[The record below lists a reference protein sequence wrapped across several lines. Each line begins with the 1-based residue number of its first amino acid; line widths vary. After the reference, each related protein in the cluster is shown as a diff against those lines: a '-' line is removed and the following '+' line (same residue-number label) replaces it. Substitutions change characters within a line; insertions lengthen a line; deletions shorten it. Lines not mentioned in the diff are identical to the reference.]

1 MWGLR
6 RVRVRRKQHTG
17 PTKRYLEHKEAARA
31 LVHAR
36 LEVLNVQYGFTYNRV
51 AIRDQR
57 SRWGSCSQRQNL
69 NFNYRLIFLPQHLVD
84 YIIVHE
90 LCHLQEF
97 NHGPGFWGL
106 VATVVPDHVECRR
119 ELRTVPIR

>member
-1 MWGLR
+1 
-6 RVRVRRKQHTG
+6 VRRRRG
-17 PTKRYLEHKEAARA
+17 VGATKRYLEHKEAARV
-31 LVHAR
+31 LVHTR
-36 LEVLNVQYGFTYNRV
+36 LEVLNLQYGFSYNRV

-57 SRWGSCSQRQNL
+57 SRWGSCSQRKNL
-69 NFNYRLIFLPQHLVD
+69 NFNYRLVFLPQHLVD

-97 NHGPGFWGL
+97 NHGQGFWKL
-106 VATVVPDHVECRR
+106 VEAAVPDHEGCRR